1 MNNDLH
7 NLVHAVSMN
16 CRNMTLLLSF
26 LYFRF
31 PLHGK
36 QGSLWLLFHLK
47 FKKTLW
53 ETEQLL
59 IQENWWSGFTK
70 PGRNLGMQFHIAS
83 NSCFFFF
90 SSSILYTVKAMFY
103 AQTYYTCMCVLMVG
117 TVRMCHPPFII
128 SYLAT
133 KIPFV

>member
-7 NLVHAVSMN
+7 NLVLAVSMN
-16 CRNMTLLLSF
+16 CRDMILLLSF
-26 LYFRF
+26 LYFIFLLR
-31 PLHGK
+31 GK
-36 QGSLWLLFHLK
+36 QGSLWLLFHLN

-59 IQENWWSGFTK
+59 IWENWSSGFKK

-83 NSCFFFF
+83 NSFFFF
-90 SSSILYTVKAMFY
+90 SSSILYTVKTMFY
-103 AQTYYTCMCVLMVG
+103 AQIYYTCMCVLKVG
-117 TVRMCHPPFII
+117 TVRMCHSPFII

-133 KIPFV
+133 KIPYV